1 MKEKHE
7 LKLMDKIFEAYGK
20 NWKEEEIEKKTN
32 DIKDSV
38 QICCQDP
45 EMVILLLLMIQL
57 TLVTS
62 NTDISKYRLI

>member
-1 MKEKHE
+1 MMLLYFRGQRIMKEKHE

-45 EMVILLLLMIQL
+45 EMV
-57 TLVTS
+57 S
-62 NTDISKYRLI
+62 

>member
-38 QICCQDP
+38 QICCRDP
-45 EMVILLLLMIQL
+45 EMVKHQFGSVSI
-57 TLVTS
+57 TNS
-62 NTDISKYRLI
+62 FF